1 MSLKDQFGKDVL
13 LTGWGHSRFGKL
25 TDETLESLIVQVATE
40 AIGNAG
46 IEAGQIDEIYLGQFN
61 SGMMPLAFPSSLA
74 LQVSDQL
81 ANVPSTRV
89 ENACA
94 SGSAAFQQGTKSLLA
109 GTAKTVLV
117 IGAEKMTQAGADV
130 VGAALLGADYDM
142 AGKASTTG
150 FTGLFAEVAKH
161 YGKRY
166 GYGNGKLGD
175 VLGTIAA
182 KNHRNG
188 VDNPYAQ
195 LRKDLGEEFCRT
207 VSDKN
212 PMVADPLRRTDCS
225 PVSDGAAAVVL
236 SVAPTGGA
244 TAPVRLAGFGQANDF
259 FPAERRDPTE
269 FAATRASWQRA
280 LGMAGVGLEELD
292 FAEVHDCFTIA
303 ELLMYEAMGL
313 TERGQGARALEEG
326 WVFKDGKLPV
336 NVSGGLKAKG
346 HPVGATG
353 VSQHVIAA
361 MQLTGTAGAHA
372 VGQPAPGSGA
382 EHGRRG
388 HRQLR
393 QRARSRL
400 ESNEGADTA
409 HLPAGMGCIC
419 PAFVFPRLRGRP
431 SARLNSFPAHPP
443 QMRGAPMRATIIH
456 GPGDIRVEDR
466 DYPTLQLPTDVI
478 VKVTASCVC
487 GSDLWPYRGVKP
499 THKPSAIGHEFIGTV
514 ESIGED
520 VKDLAVGDFVIAPFV
535 VSCGECPQCLER
547 RHGRLRPPRRLGR
560 QG

>member
-25 TDETLESLIVQVATE
+25 TEETLESLIVQVATE

-46 IEAGQIDEIYLGQFN
+46 IEPGQIDEVYLGQFN

-74 LQVSDQL
+74 LQVSEQL

-142 AGKASTTG
+142 AGKPSSTG

-161 YGKRY
+161 YEKRY
-166 GYGNGKLGD
+166 GPISD

-195 LRKDLGEEFCRT
+195 LRKDLGEEFCQT

-236 SVAPTGGA
+236 SLAPTGGA

-259 FPAERRDPTE
+259 FPTDRRDPTA

-280 LGMAGVGLEELD
+280 LGMAGVGLEDLD

-313 TERGQGARALEEG
+313 TEPGQGSRAVKEG
-326 WVFKDGKLPV
+326 WVFKDGKLPI

-361 MQLTGTAGAHA
+361 MQLTGTAGDM
-372 VGQPAPGSGA
+372 
-382 EHGRRG
+382 
-388 HRQLR
+388 QL
-393 QRARSRL
+393 A
-400 ESNEGADTA
+400 A
-409 HLPAGMGCIC
+409 
-419 PAFVFPRLRGRP
+419 
-431 SARLNSFPAHPP
+431 
-443 QMRGAPMRATIIH
+443 
-456 GPGDIRVEDR
+456 
-466 DYPTLQLPTDVI
+466 
-478 VKVTASCVC
+478 
-487 GSDLWPYRGVKP
+487 
-499 THKPSAIGHEFIGTV
+499 
-514 ESIGED
+514 
-520 VKDLAVGDFVIAPFV
+520 
-535 VSCGECPQCLER
+535 
-547 RHGRLRPPRRLGR
+547 PRRAAVQNMGGVGIANYVSVLEAV
-560 QG
+560 

>member
-1 MSLKDQFGKDVL
+1 MSLREQFGKDVL

-40 AIGNAG
+40 AIDNAG
-46 IEAGQIDEIYLGQFN
+46 IEPGQIDEIYLGQFN

-74 LQVSDQL
+74 LQVSEQL

-117 IGAEKMTQAGADV
+117 IGAEKMTHAGADV

-161 YGKRY
+161 YEKRY
-166 GYGNGKLGD
+166 GPVSD

-236 SVAPTGGA
+236 SVSPTGGA

-259 FPAERRDPTE
+259 FPGERRDPTA

-280 LGMAGVGLEELD
+280 LGMAGVGLDDLD

-313 TERGQGARALEEG
+313 TEPGQGTRAIEEG
-326 WVFKDGKLPV
+326 WVFKDGRLPI

-361 MQLTGTAGAHA
+361 MQLTGTAG
-372 VGQPAPGSGA
+372 GM
-382 EHGRRG
+382 
-388 HRQLR
+388 QL
-393 QRARSRL
+393 A
-400 ESNEGADTA
+400 N
-409 HLPAGMGCIC
+409 
-419 PAFVFPRLRGRP
+419 
-431 SARLNSFPAHPP
+431 
-443 QMRGAPMRATIIH
+443 
-456 GPGDIRVEDR
+456 
-466 DYPTLQLPTDVI
+466 
-478 VKVTASCVC
+478 
-487 GSDLWPYRGVKP
+487 
-499 THKPSAIGHEFIGTV
+499 
-514 ESIGED
+514 
-520 VKDLAVGDFVIAPFV
+520 
-535 VSCGECPQCLER
+535 
-547 RHGRLRPPRRLGR
+547 PRRAAVQNMGGVGIANYVSVLEAV
-560 QG
+560 

>member
-25 TDETLESLIVQVATE
+25 TEETLESLIVQVATE

-46 IEAGQIDEIYLGQFN
+46 IEPGQIDEVYLGQFN

-74 LQVSDQL
+74 LQVSEQL

-142 AGKASTTG
+142 AGKPSTTG

-161 YGKRY
+161 YEKRY
-166 GYGNGKLGD
+166 GAVSD

-259 FPAERRDPTE
+259 FPAERRDPTA

-280 LGMAGVGLEELD
+280 LGMAGVGLEDLD

-303 ELLMYEAMGL
+303 ELLMYEVMGL
-313 TERGQGARALEEG
+313 TEPGQGARAIEEG
-326 WVFKDGKLPV
+326 WVFKDGKFPV

-361 MQLTGTAGAHA
+361 MQLTGTAGDM
-372 VGQPAPGSGA
+372 
-382 EHGRRG
+382 
-388 HRQLR
+388 QL
-393 QRARSRL
+393 A
-400 ESNEGADTA
+400 A
-409 HLPAGMGCIC
+409 
-419 PAFVFPRLRGRP
+419 
-431 SARLNSFPAHPP
+431 
-443 QMRGAPMRATIIH
+443 
-456 GPGDIRVEDR
+456 
-466 DYPTLQLPTDVI
+466 
-478 VKVTASCVC
+478 
-487 GSDLWPYRGVKP
+487 
-499 THKPSAIGHEFIGTV
+499 
-514 ESIGED
+514 
-520 VKDLAVGDFVIAPFV
+520 
-535 VSCGECPQCLER
+535 
-547 RHGRLRPPRRLGR
+547 PRRAAVQNMGGVGIANYVSVLEAV
-560 QG
+560 

>member
-25 TDETLESLIVQVATE
+25 TEETLESLIVQVATE

-117 IGAEKMTQAGADV
+117 IGAEKMTHAGADV

-166 GYGNGKLGD
+166 GDGNRQLGD

-236 SVAPTGGA
+236 SVAPTGGT

-361 MQLTGTAGAHA
+361 MQLTGTAGDM
-372 VGQPAPGSGA
+372 
-382 EHGRRG
+382 
-388 HRQLR
+388 QL
-393 QRARSRL
+393 A
-400 ESNEGADTA
+400 N
-409 HLPAGMGCIC
+409 
-419 PAFVFPRLRGRP
+419 
-431 SARLNSFPAHPP
+431 
-443 QMRGAPMRATIIH
+443 
-456 GPGDIRVEDR
+456 
-466 DYPTLQLPTDVI
+466 
-478 VKVTASCVC
+478 
-487 GSDLWPYRGVKP
+487 
-499 THKPSAIGHEFIGTV
+499 
-514 ESIGED
+514 
-520 VKDLAVGDFVIAPFV
+520 
-535 VSCGECPQCLER
+535 
-547 RHGRLRPPRRLGR
+547 PRRAAVQNMGGVGIANYVSVLEAV
-560 QG
+560 

>member
-1 MSLKDQFGKDVL
+1 MSLQEQFGKDVL

-40 AIGNAG
+40 AISNAG
-46 IEAGQIDEIYLGQFN
+46 IEPGQIDEIYLGQFN

-74 LQVSDQL
+74 LQVSPDL
-81 ANVPSTRV
+81 ANVAATRV

-117 IGAEKMTQAGADV
+117 IGAEKMTHAGADV

-142 AGKASTTG
+142 AGQTSTTG
-150 FTGLFAEVAKH
+150 FTGLFADVAKH
-161 YGKRY
+161 YQKRY
-166 GYGNGKLGD
+166 GSVSD

-236 SVAPTGGA
+236 STSPTGGA
-244 TAPVRLAGFGQANDF
+244 TAPVRLAGFGHANDF
-259 FPAERRDPTE
+259 FPAERRDPTA
-269 FAATRASWQRA
+269 FAATRTSWQRA
-280 LGMAGVGLEELD
+280 LAMAGVGLEDLD

-313 TERGQGARALEEG
+313 TEPGQGARAVTEG
-326 WVFKDGKLPV
+326 WAFKDGKLPI

-361 MQLTGTAGAHA
+361 MQLTGTAGDM
-372 VGQPAPGSGA
+372 
-382 EHGRRG
+382 
-388 HRQLR
+388 QLG
-393 QRARSRL
+393 RARRAAVQNMGGVGIANYVSVL
-400 ESNEGADTA
+400 ES
-409 HLPAGMGCIC
+409 
-419 PAFVFPRLRGRP
+419 V
-431 SARLNSFPAHPP
+431 
-443 QMRGAPMRATIIH
+443 
-456 GPGDIRVEDR
+456 
-466 DYPTLQLPTDVI
+466 
-478 VKVTASCVC
+478 
-487 GSDLWPYRGVKP
+487 
-499 THKPSAIGHEFIGTV
+499 
-514 ESIGED
+514 
-520 VKDLAVGDFVIAPFV
+520 
-535 VSCGECPQCLER
+535 
-547 RHGRLRPPRRLGR
+547 
-560 QG
+560 

>member
-1 MSLKDQFGKDVL
+1 MSLREQFGKDVL

-46 IEAGQIDEIYLGQFN
+46 IEPGQIDEIYLGQFN

-74 LQVSDQL
+74 LQVSEQL

-117 IGAEKMTQAGADV
+117 IGAEKMTHAGADV

-142 AGKASTTG
+142 AGKASSTG

-161 YGKRY
+161 YEKRY
-166 GYGNGKLGD
+166 GPVSD

-207 VSDKN
+207 VSEKN

-259 FPAERRDPTE
+259 FPAERRDPTA
-269 FAATRASWQRA
+269 FTATRASWQRA

-313 TERGQGARALEEG
+313 TEPGHGARALEEG

-361 MQLTGTAGAHA
+361 MQLTGTAGA
-372 VGQPAPGSGA
+372 
-382 EHGRRG
+382 
-388 HRQLR
+388 
-393 QRARSRL
+393 
-400 ESNEGADTA
+400 
-409 HLPAGMGCIC
+409 M
-419 PAFVFPRLRGRP
+419 
-431 SARLNSFPAHPP
+431 
-443 QMRGAPMRATIIH
+443 
-456 GPGDIRVEDR
+456 
-466 DYPTLQLPTDVI
+466 QLPT
-478 VKVTASCVC
+478 
-487 GSDLWPYRGVKP
+487 
-499 THKPSAIGHEFIGTV
+499 
-514 ESIGED
+514 
-520 VKDLAVGDFVIAPFV
+520 
-535 VSCGECPQCLER
+535 
-547 RHGRLRPPRRLGR
+547 PRRAAVQNMGGVGIANYVSVLEAV
-560 QG
+560 

>member
-46 IEAGQIDEIYLGQFN
+46 IEPGQIDEIYLGQFN

-74 LQVSDQL
+74 LQVSEQL

-142 AGKASTTG
+142 AGKPSSTG

-161 YGKRY
+161 YEKRY
-166 GYGNGKLGD
+166 GTVSD

-195 LRKDLGEEFCRT
+195 LRKDLGEEFCQT

-236 SVAPTGGA
+236 SVAPTGGT

-259 FPAERRDPTE
+259 FPTDRRDPTA

-280 LGMAGVGLEELD
+280 LGMAGVGLEDLD

-303 ELLMYEAMGL
+303 ELLMYEVMGL
-313 TERGQGARALEEG
+313 TEPGQGARALKEG

-361 MQLTGTAGAHA
+361 MQLTGTAGDM
-372 VGQPAPGSGA
+372 
-382 EHGRRG
+382 
-388 HRQLR
+388 QL
-393 QRARSRL
+393 
-400 ESNEGADTA
+400 
-409 HLPAGMGCIC
+409 
-419 PAFVFPRLRGRP
+419 
-431 SARLNSFPAHPP
+431 
-443 QMRGAPMRATIIH
+443 
-456 GPGDIRVEDR
+456 
-466 DYPTLQLPTDVI
+466 
-478 VKVTASCVC
+478 AS
-487 GSDLWPYRGVKP
+487 
-499 THKPSAIGHEFIGTV
+499 
-514 ESIGED
+514 
-520 VKDLAVGDFVIAPFV
+520 
-535 VSCGECPQCLER
+535 
-547 RHGRLRPPRRLGR
+547 PRRAAVQNMGGVGIANYVSVLEAV
-560 QG
+560 

>member
-1 MSLKDQFGKDVL
+1 MSLKEQFGKDVL

-25 TDETLESLIVQVATE
+25 TDETLESLIVRVATE
-40 AIGNAG
+40 AISNAG

-74 LQVSDQL
+74 LQVSPDL
-81 ANVPSTRV
+81 ANVAATRV

-94 SGSAAFQQGTKSLLA
+94 SGSAAFQQGTKALLA

-117 IGAEKMTQAGADV
+117 IGAEKMTHAGADV

-142 AGKASTTG
+142 AGQTSTTG
-150 FTGLFAEVAKH
+150 FTGLFADVAKH
-161 YGKRY
+161 YDKRY
-166 GYGNGKLGD
+166 GRGDGKLGD
-175 VLGTIAA
+175 VLGSIAA

-207 VSDKN
+207 ISDKN

-236 SVAPTGGA
+236 SVSPTGGVA
-244 TAPVRLAGFGQANDF
+244 QPVRLAGFGHANDF
-259 FPAERRDPTE
+259 FPAERRDPTA
-269 FAATRASWQRA
+269 FAATRVSWQRA
-280 LGMAGVGLEELD
+280 LGMAGVGLEDLD

-313 TERGQGARALEEG
+313 TEQGQGARAIEEG

-361 MQLTGTAGAHA
+361 MQLTGTAGAM
-372 VGQPAPGSGA
+372 
-382 EHGRRG
+382 
-388 HRQLR
+388 QL
-393 QRARSRL
+393 A
-400 ESNEGADTA
+400 N
-409 HLPAGMGCIC
+409 
-419 PAFVFPRLRGRP
+419 
-431 SARLNSFPAHPP
+431 
-443 QMRGAPMRATIIH
+443 
-456 GPGDIRVEDR
+456 
-466 DYPTLQLPTDVI
+466 
-478 VKVTASCVC
+478 
-487 GSDLWPYRGVKP
+487 
-499 THKPSAIGHEFIGTV
+499 
-514 ESIGED
+514 
-520 VKDLAVGDFVIAPFV
+520 
-535 VSCGECPQCLER
+535 
-547 RHGRLRPPRRLGR
+547 PRRAAVQNMGGVGIANYVSVLEAV
-560 QG
+560 

>member
-1 MSLKDQFGKDVL
+1 MSLKEQFGKDVL

-40 AIGNAG
+40 AISNAG

-74 LQVSDQL
+74 LQVSPAL
-81 ANVPSTRV
+81 ANVAATRV

-117 IGAEKMTQAGADV
+117 IGAEKMTQAGAEV

-142 AGKASTTG
+142 AGQNSTTG
-150 FTGLFAEVAKH
+150 FTGLFADVAKH
-161 YGKRY
+161 YEKHY
-166 GYGNGKLGD
+166 GPVSD

-195 LRKDLGEEFCRT
+195 LRKDFGEEFCRT

-236 SVAPTGGA
+236 STSPTGGT
-244 TAPVRLAGFGQANDF
+244 TAPVRLAGFGHANDF
-259 FPAERRDPTE
+259 FPAERRDPTA
-269 FAATRASWQRA
+269 FAATRMSWQRA
-280 LGMAGVGLEELD
+280 LAMAGVGLGDLD

-313 TERGQGARALEEG
+313 TEAGQGARAVTEG
-326 WVFKDGKLPV
+326 WVFKDGKLPI

-361 MQLTGTAGAHA
+361 MQLTGTAGDM
-372 VGQPAPGSGA
+372 
-382 EHGRRG
+382 
-388 HRQLR
+388 QLG
-393 QRARSRL
+393 RARRAAVQNMGGVGIANYVSVL
-400 ESNEGADTA
+400 ES
-409 HLPAGMGCIC
+409 
-419 PAFVFPRLRGRP
+419 V
-431 SARLNSFPAHPP
+431 
-443 QMRGAPMRATIIH
+443 
-456 GPGDIRVEDR
+456 
-466 DYPTLQLPTDVI
+466 
-478 VKVTASCVC
+478 
-487 GSDLWPYRGVKP
+487 
-499 THKPSAIGHEFIGTV
+499 
-514 ESIGED
+514 
-520 VKDLAVGDFVIAPFV
+520 
-535 VSCGECPQCLER
+535 
-547 RHGRLRPPRRLGR
+547 
-560 QG
+560 

>member
-1 MSLKDQFGKDVL
+1 MSLKEQFGKDVL
-13 LTGWGHSRFGKL
+13 ITGWGHSKFGKL
-25 TDETLESLIVQVATE
+25 ADETLESLIVQVATD
-40 AIGNAG
+40 AINTAG
-46 IEAGQIDEIYLGQFN
+46 VEPGRIDEIYVGQFN

-74 LQVSDQL
+74 LQVSPEL

-94 SGSAAFQQGTKSLLA
+94 SGSAAFQQGAKSLLA

-117 IGAEKMTQAGADV
+117 IGAEKMTHAGADV

-142 AGKASTTG
+142 AGKPSTTG

-161 YGKRY
+161 YEKRY
-166 GYGNGKLGD
+166 GPVSD

-195 LRKDLGEEFCRT
+195 LRKDLGEEFCQT

-244 TAPVRLAGFGQANDF
+244 SAPVRLAGFGQANDF
-259 FPAERRDPTE
+259 FPTDRRDPTA

-280 LGMAGVGLEELD
+280 MAMAGVELEDLD

-303 ELLMYEAMGL
+303 ELLMYEAIGL
-313 TERGQGARALEEG
+313 TEPGQGARAVKEG
-326 WVFKDGKLPV
+326 WVFKDGKLPI

-353 VSQHVIAA
+353 VSQHVITA
-361 MQLTGTAGAHA
+361 MQLTGTAGDM
-372 VGQPAPGSGA
+372 
-382 EHGRRG
+382 
-388 HRQLR
+388 QL
-393 QRARSRL
+393 
-400 ESNEGADTA
+400 
-409 HLPAGMGCIC
+409 
-419 PAFVFPRLRGRP
+419 
-431 SARLNSFPAHPP
+431 
-443 QMRGAPMRATIIH
+443 
-456 GPGDIRVEDR
+456 
-466 DYPTLQLPTDVI
+466 
-478 VKVTASCVC
+478 AS
-487 GSDLWPYRGVKP
+487 
-499 THKPSAIGHEFIGTV
+499 
-514 ESIGED
+514 
-520 VKDLAVGDFVIAPFV
+520 
-535 VSCGECPQCLER
+535 
-547 RHGRLRPPRRLGR
+547 PRRAAVQNMGGVGIANYVSILEAV
-560 QG
+560 

>member
-1 MSLKDQFGKDVL
+1 MSLKEQFGKDVL

-25 TDETLESLIVQVATE
+25 TEETLESLIVQVAAE

-46 IEAGQIDEIYLGQFN
+46 IEPGQVDEIYVGQFN

-74 LQVSDQL
+74 LQVSPDL

-117 IGAEKMTQAGADV
+117 IGAEKMTHAGADV

-142 AGKASTTG
+142 AGKSSTTG

-161 YGKRY
+161 YEKRY
-166 GYGNGKLGD
+166 GPVSD
-175 VLGTIAA
+175 VLGSIAA

-195 LRKDLGEEFCRT
+195 LRKDLGEDFCRT

-236 SVAPTGGA
+236 SVSPTGGA

-259 FPAERRDPTE
+259 FPAERRDPTA

-280 LGMAGVGLEELD
+280 LAMAGVELEDLD

-303 ELLMYEAMGL
+303 ELLMYEAIGL
-313 TERGQGARALEEG
+313 TEPGHGARAVKEG
-326 WVFKDGKLPV
+326 WVFKDGMLPV

-353 VSQHVIAA
+353 VSQHVITA
-361 MQLTGTAGAHA
+361 MQLTGTAGDM
-372 VGQPAPGSGA
+372 
-382 EHGRRG
+382 
-388 HRQLR
+388 QL
-393 QRARSRL
+393 
-400 ESNEGADTA
+400 
-409 HLPAGMGCIC
+409 AG
-419 PAFVFPRLRGRP
+419 
-431 SARLNSFPAHPP
+431 
-443 QMRGAPMRATIIH
+443 
-456 GPGDIRVEDR
+456 
-466 DYPTLQLPTDVI
+466 
-478 VKVTASCVC
+478 
-487 GSDLWPYRGVKP
+487 
-499 THKPSAIGHEFIGTV
+499 
-514 ESIGED
+514 
-520 VKDLAVGDFVIAPFV
+520 
-535 VSCGECPQCLER
+535 
-547 RHGRLRPPRRLGR
+547 PRRAAVQNMGGVGIANYVSVLEAV
-560 QG
+560 

>member
-1 MSLKDQFGKDVL
+1 MSLREQFGKDVL

-25 TDETLESLIVQVATE
+25 TDETLESLIVQVASE

-46 IEAGQIDEIYLGQFN
+46 IEPGQIDEIYLGQFN

-117 IGAEKMTQAGADV
+117 IGAEKMTHAGADV
-130 VGAALLGADYDM
+130 VGSALLGADYDM

-161 YGKRY
+161 YEKRY
-166 GYGNGKLGD
+166 GPVSD
-175 VLGTIAA
+175 ILGTIAA

-236 SVAPTGGA
+236 SVSPTGGA
-244 TAPVRLAGFGQANDF
+244 TPPVRLAGFGHANDF

-280 LGMAGVGLEELD
+280 LGMAGVGLADLD

-313 TERGQGARALEEG
+313 TEPGQGARAIEEG
-326 WVFKDGKLPV
+326 WVFKNGKLPI

-361 MQLTGTAGAHA
+361 MQLTGTAG
-372 VGQPAPGSGA
+372 
-382 EHGRRG
+382 
-388 HRQLR
+388 
-393 QRARSRL
+393 
-400 ESNEGADTA
+400 
-409 HLPAGMGCIC
+409 GM
-419 PAFVFPRLRGRP
+419 
-431 SARLNSFPAHPP
+431 
-443 QMRGAPMRATIIH
+443 
-456 GPGDIRVEDR
+456 
-466 DYPTLQLPTDVI
+466 QLPTARRAAVQNM
-478 VKVTASCVC
+478 
-487 GSDLWPYRGVKP
+487 GGVGIANYV
-499 THKPSAIGHEFIGTV
+499 SVLE
-514 ESIGED
+514 
-520 VKDLAVGDFVIAPFV
+520 AV
-535 VSCGECPQCLER
+535 
-547 RHGRLRPPRRLGR
+547 
-560 QG
+560 

>member
-1 MSLKDQFGKDVL
+1 MSLKEQFGKDVL

-25 TDETLESLIVQVATE
+25 TDETLESLIVQVSAE
-40 AIGNAG
+40 AISNAG
-46 IEAGQIDEIYLGQFN
+46 IEPGQIDEIYLGQFN

-74 LQVSDQL
+74 LQVSPDL
-81 ANVPSTRV
+81 ANVAATRV

-117 IGAEKMTQAGADV
+117 VGAEKMTHAGAEV
-130 VGAALLGADYDM
+130 VGAGLLGADYDM

-161 YGKRY
+161 SGKRY
-166 GYGNGKLGD
+166 GDGKLGD
-175 VLGTIAA
+175 VLGSIAA

-195 LRKDLGEEFCRT
+195 LRKDLGEDFCRT

-236 SVAPTGGA
+236 SASATGGA
-244 TAPVRLAGFGQANDF
+244 TAPVRLAGFGHANDF
-259 FPAERRDPTE
+259 FPAARRDPVAFE
-269 FAATRASWQRA
+269 ATRASWQRA
-280 LGMAGVGLEELD
+280 LAMAGVGLADLD

-313 TERGQGARALEEG
+313 TEPGQGARAIEEG
-326 WVFKDGKLPV
+326 WVYRDGKLPV

-361 MQLTGTAGAHA
+361 MQLTGTAGDM
-372 VGQPAPGSGA
+372 
-382 EHGRRG
+382 
-388 HRQLR
+388 QL
-393 QRARSRL
+393 A
-400 ESNEGADTA
+400 A
-409 HLPAGMGCIC
+409 
-419 PAFVFPRLRGRP
+419 
-431 SARLNSFPAHPP
+431 
-443 QMRGAPMRATIIH
+443 
-456 GPGDIRVEDR
+456 
-466 DYPTLQLPTDVI
+466 
-478 VKVTASCVC
+478 
-487 GSDLWPYRGVKP
+487 
-499 THKPSAIGHEFIGTV
+499 
-514 ESIGED
+514 
-520 VKDLAVGDFVIAPFV
+520 
-535 VSCGECPQCLER
+535 
-547 RHGRLRPPRRLGR
+547 PRRAAVQNMGGVGIANYVSVLEAA
-560 QG
+560 

>member
-1 MSLKDQFGKDVL
+1 MSLKEQFGKDVL

-46 IEAGQIDEIYLGQFN
+46 IEPGQIDEIYLGQFN

-74 LQVSDQL
+74 LQVSEQL
-81 ANVPSTRV
+81 ANVPATRV

-150 FTGLFAEVAKH
+150 FTGLFADVAKH
-161 YGKRY
+161 YEKRY
-166 GYGNGKLGD
+166 GAGLGNLGSGKLGD
-175 VLGTIAA
+175 VLGSIAA

-236 SVAPTGGA
+236 STSPTAGA
-244 TAPVRLAGFGQANDF
+244 TAPVRLTGFGHANDF
-259 FPAERRDPTE
+259 FPAERRDPTA
-269 FAATRASWQRA
+269 FAATRVSWQRA
-280 LGMAGVGLEELD
+280 LAMAGVGLQDLD

-313 TERGQGARALEEG
+313 TEPGQGARAIEEG

-361 MQLTGTAGAHA
+361 MQLTGTAGAMQLGTARRAA
-372 VGQPAPGSGA
+372 VQNMGGVGIANYVSV
-382 EHGRRG
+382 
-388 HRQLR
+388 
-393 QRARSRL
+393 L
-400 ESNEGADTA
+400 E
-409 HLPAGMGCIC
+409 
-419 PAFVFPRLRGRP
+419 
-431 SARLNSFPAHPP
+431 
-443 QMRGAPMRATIIH
+443 
-456 GPGDIRVEDR
+456 
-466 DYPTLQLPTDVI
+466 
-478 VKVTASCVC
+478 
-487 GSDLWPYRGVKP
+487 
-499 THKPSAIGHEFIGTV
+499 
-514 ESIGED
+514 
-520 VKDLAVGDFVIAPFV
+520 AV
-535 VSCGECPQCLER
+535 
-547 RHGRLRPPRRLGR
+547 
-560 QG
+560 

>member
-46 IEAGQIDEIYLGQFN
+46 IEPGQIDEIYLGQFN

-74 LQVSDQL
+74 LQVSEQL

-142 AGKASTTG
+142 AGKASSTG

-161 YGKRY
+161 YEKRY
-166 GYGNGKLGD
+166 GAGAGNLSD
-175 VLGTIAA
+175 VLGSIAA

-225 PVSDGAAAVVL
+225 PC
-236 SVAPTGGA
+236 P
-244 TAPVRLAGFGQANDF
+244 TAPPPSCFPSRPPAGPPPRYGS
-259 FPAERRDPTE
+259 PASARRTTSSPPN
-269 FAATRASWQRA
+269 AATPPPSRR
-280 LGMAGVGLEELD
+280 
-292 FAEVHDCFTIA
+292 
-303 ELLMYEAMGL
+303 
-313 TERGQGARALEEG
+313 RGC
-326 WVFKDGKLPV
+326 
-336 NVSGGLKAKG
+336 
-346 HPVGATG
+346 
-353 VSQHVIAA
+353 
-361 MQLTGTAGAHA
+361 
-372 VGQPAPGSGA
+372 PGSGRWGWPA
-382 EHGRRG
+382 SG
-388 HRQLR
+388 L
-393 QRARSRL
+393 
-400 ESNEGADTA
+400 TTWT
-409 HLPAGMGCIC
+409 LPKC
-419 PAFVFPRLRGRP
+419 
-431 SARLNSFPAHPP
+431 
-443 QMRGAPMRATIIH
+443 T
-456 GPGDIRVEDR
+456 
-466 DYPTLQLPTDVI
+466 
-478 VKVTASCVC
+478 TASP
-487 GSDLWPYRGVKP
+487 L
-499 THKPSAIGHEFIGTV
+499 PSC
-514 ESIGED
+514 
-520 VKDLAVGDFVIAPFV
+520 
-535 VSCGECPQCLER
+535 SCT
-547 RHGRLRPPRRLGR
+547 RPWD
-560 QG
+560 

>member
-1 MSLKDQFGKDVL
+1 MSLKEQFGKDVL

-25 TDETLESLIVQVATE
+25 AEETLESLIVQVATE

-46 IEAGQIDEIYLGQFN
+46 IEPGQIDEIYIGQFN

-74 LQVSDQL
+74 LQVSPAL

-109 GTAKTVLV
+109 GTARTVLV
-117 IGAEKMTQAGADV
+117 IGAEKMTHAGADV

-142 AGKASTTG
+142 AGKPSTTG

-161 YGKRY
+161 YEKRY
-166 GYGNGKLGD
+166 GPVSD

-236 SVAPTGGA
+236 SVSPTGGA

-259 FPAERRDPTE
+259 FPAERRDPTA
-269 FAATRASWQRA
+269 FAATRTSWQRA
-280 LGMAGVGLEELD
+280 MAMAGVGLADLD

-303 ELLMYEAMGL
+303 ELLMYEAIGL
-313 TERGQGARALEEG
+313 AEPGQGARAIEEG
-326 WVFKDGKLPV
+326 WVFKDGKLPI

-361 MQLTGTAGAHA
+361 MQLTGTAGDMQLAGPRRAA
-372 VGQPAPGSGA
+372 VQNMGGVGIANYVSV
-382 EHGRRG
+382 
-388 HRQLR
+388 
-393 QRARSRL
+393 L
-400 ESNEGADTA
+400 ES
-409 HLPAGMGCIC
+409 
-419 PAFVFPRLRGRP
+419 V
-431 SARLNSFPAHPP
+431 
-443 QMRGAPMRATIIH
+443 
-456 GPGDIRVEDR
+456 
-466 DYPTLQLPTDVI
+466 
-478 VKVTASCVC
+478 
-487 GSDLWPYRGVKP
+487 
-499 THKPSAIGHEFIGTV
+499 
-514 ESIGED
+514 
-520 VKDLAVGDFVIAPFV
+520 
-535 VSCGECPQCLER
+535 
-547 RHGRLRPPRRLGR
+547 
-560 QG
+560 

>member
-1 MSLKDQFGKDVL
+1 MSLKEQFGKDIL
-13 LTGWGHSRFGKL
+13 ITGWGHSKFGKL
-25 TDETLESLIVQVATE
+25 TDETLESLIVQVATD
-40 AIGNAG
+40 AINTAG
-46 IEAGQIDEIYLGQFN
+46 IEPGQIDEIYLGQFN

-74 LQVSDQL
+74 LQVSPDL
-81 ANVPSTRV
+81 ANVPATRV

-117 IGAEKMTQAGADV
+117 IGAEKMTHAGADV
-130 VGAALLGADYDM
+130 VGAGLLGADYDM
-142 AGKASTTG
+142 AGKSSTTG
-150 FTGLFAEVAKH
+150 FTGLFADVAKH
-161 YGKRY
+161 YDKRY
-166 GYGNGKLGD
+166 GRGYGKLGD

-207 VSDKN
+207 ISDKN

-236 SVAPTGGA
+236 SVSPTGGA

-259 FPAERRDPTE
+259 FPAERRDPTAFE
-269 FAATRASWQRA
+269 ATRVSWQRA
-280 LGMAGVGLEELD
+280 LAMAGVGLDDLD

-313 TERGQGARALEEG
+313 TEPGNGARALEEG

-361 MQLTGTAGAHA
+361 MQLTGTAG
-372 VGQPAPGSGA
+372 SM
-382 EHGRRG
+382 
-388 HRQLR
+388 QL
-393 QRARSRL
+393 A
-400 ESNEGADTA
+400 N
-409 HLPAGMGCIC
+409 
-419 PAFVFPRLRGRP
+419 
-431 SARLNSFPAHPP
+431 
-443 QMRGAPMRATIIH
+443 
-456 GPGDIRVEDR
+456 
-466 DYPTLQLPTDVI
+466 
-478 VKVTASCVC
+478 
-487 GSDLWPYRGVKP
+487 
-499 THKPSAIGHEFIGTV
+499 
-514 ESIGED
+514 
-520 VKDLAVGDFVIAPFV
+520 
-535 VSCGECPQCLER
+535 
-547 RHGRLRPPRRLGR
+547 PRRAAVQNMGGVGIANYVSVLEAA
-560 QG
+560 

>member
-46 IEAGQIDEIYLGQFN
+46 IEPGQIDEIYLGQFN

-81 ANVPSTRV
+81 ANVPATRV

-117 IGAEKMTQAGADV
+117 IGAEKMTHAGADV

-142 AGKASTTG
+142 AGQTSTTG
-150 FTGLFAEVAKH
+150 FTGLFADVAKH
-161 YGKRY
+161 YEKRY
-166 GYGNGKLGD
+166 GPVSD

-236 SVAPTGGA
+236 STSPTGGA
-244 TAPVRLAGFGQANDF
+244 TAPVRLAGFGHANDF
-259 FPAERRDPTE
+259 FPAARRDPTA
-269 FAATRASWQRA
+269 FAATRVSWQRA
-280 LGMAGVGLEELD
+280 LAMAGVGLVDLD

-313 TERGQGARALEEG
+313 TEPGHGARAVEEG
-326 WVFKDGKLPV
+326 WVFKDGRLPI

-361 MQLTGTAGAHA
+361 MQLTGTAGAM
-372 VGQPAPGSGA
+372 
-382 EHGRRG
+382 
-388 HRQLR
+388 QLT
-393 QRARSRL
+393 
-400 ESNEGADTA
+400 N
-409 HLPAGMGCIC
+409 
-419 PAFVFPRLRGRP
+419 
-431 SARLNSFPAHPP
+431 
-443 QMRGAPMRATIIH
+443 
-456 GPGDIRVEDR
+456 
-466 DYPTLQLPTDVI
+466 
-478 VKVTASCVC
+478 
-487 GSDLWPYRGVKP
+487 
-499 THKPSAIGHEFIGTV
+499 
-514 ESIGED
+514 
-520 VKDLAVGDFVIAPFV
+520 
-535 VSCGECPQCLER
+535 
-547 RHGRLRPPRRLGR
+547 PRRAAVQNMGGVGIANYVSVLEAV
-560 QG
+560 

>member
-1 MSLKDQFGKDVL
+1 MSLKEQFGKDVL

-25 TDETLESLIVQVATE
+25 ADETLESLIVQVATE
-40 AIGNAG
+40 AISNAG
-46 IEAGQIDEIYLGQFN
+46 VEAGQIDEIYLGQFN

-81 ANVPSTRV
+81 ANVPATRV

-117 IGAEKMTQAGADV
+117 IGAEKMTHAGADV

-142 AGKASTTG
+142 AGQASTTG
-150 FTGLFAEVAKH
+150 FTGLFADVAKH
-161 YGKRY
+161 YEKRY
-166 GYGNGKLGD
+166 GGVSD

-236 SVAPTGGA
+236 STSPGAGA
-244 TAPVRLAGFGQANDF
+244 TAPVRLRGFGQANDF
-259 FPAERRDPTE
+259 FPAERRDPTA
-269 FAATRASWQRA
+269 FAATRVSWQRA
-280 LGMAGVGLEELD
+280 LGMAGVGLEDLD

-313 TERGQGARALEEG
+313 TEPGQGTRAVEEG

-353 VSQHVIAA
+353 VSQHVLAA
-361 MQLTGTAGAHA
+361 MQLTGTAGDM
-372 VGQPAPGSGA
+372 
-382 EHGRRG
+382 
-388 HRQLR
+388 QL
-393 QRARSRL
+393 
-400 ESNEGADTA
+400 
-409 HLPAGMGCIC
+409 
-419 PAFVFPRLRGRP
+419 
-431 SARLNSFPAHPP
+431 
-443 QMRGAPMRATIIH
+443 
-456 GPGDIRVEDR
+456 
-466 DYPTLQLPTDVI
+466 
-478 VKVTASCVC
+478 AS
-487 GSDLWPYRGVKP
+487 
-499 THKPSAIGHEFIGTV
+499 
-514 ESIGED
+514 
-520 VKDLAVGDFVIAPFV
+520 
-535 VSCGECPQCLER
+535 
-547 RHGRLRPPRRLGR
+547 PRRAAVQNMGGVGIANYVSILEAV
-560 QG
+560 

>member
-1 MSLKDQFGKDVL
+1 MSLREQFGKDVL

-46 IEAGQIDEIYLGQFN
+46 IEPGQIDEIYLGQFN
-61 SGMMPLAFPSSLA
+61 SGMMALAFPSSLA
-74 LQVSDQL
+74 LQVSEQL

-109 GTAKTVLV
+109 GTARTVLV
-117 IGAEKMTQAGADV
+117 IGAEKMTHAGADV

-142 AGKASTTG
+142 AGKASSTG

-161 YGKRY
+161 YEKRY
-166 GYGNGKLGD
+166 GPVSD

-244 TAPVRLAGFGQANDF
+244 TAPVRLAGFGHANDF
-259 FPAERRDPTE
+259 FPTERRDPTA
-269 FAATRASWQRA
+269 FNATRASWQRA

-313 TERGQGARALEEG
+313 TEPGQGARAVEEG
-326 WVFKDGKLPV
+326 WVFKDGKLPI

-361 MQLTGTAGAHA
+361 MQLTGTAG
-372 VGQPAPGSGA
+372 
-382 EHGRRG
+382 
-388 HRQLR
+388 
-393 QRARSRL
+393 
-400 ESNEGADTA
+400 
-409 HLPAGMGCIC
+409 GM
-419 PAFVFPRLRGRP
+419 
-431 SARLNSFPAHPP
+431 
-443 QMRGAPMRATIIH
+443 
-456 GPGDIRVEDR
+456 
-466 DYPTLQLPTDVI
+466 QLPTARRAAVQNM
-478 VKVTASCVC
+478 
-487 GSDLWPYRGVKP
+487 GGVGIANYV
-499 THKPSAIGHEFIGTV
+499 SVLE
-514 ESIGED
+514 
-520 VKDLAVGDFVIAPFV
+520 AV
-535 VSCGECPQCLER
+535 
-547 RHGRLRPPRRLGR
+547 
-560 QG
+560 

>member
-1 MSLKDQFGKDVL
+1 MSLKEQFGKDVL

-25 TDETLESLIVQVATE
+25 TDETLESLIVQVSAE
-40 AIGNAG
+40 AISNAG
-46 IEAGQIDEIYLGQFN
+46 IEPGQIDEIYLGQFN

-74 LQVSDQL
+74 LQVSPDL
-81 ANVPSTRV
+81 ANVAATRV

-117 IGAEKMTQAGADV
+117 IGAEKMTHAGAEV
-130 VGAALLGADYDM
+130 VGAGLLGADYDM

-166 GYGNGKLGD
+166 GDGKLGD
-175 VLGTIAA
+175 VLGSIAA

-195 LRKDLGEEFCRT
+195 LRKDLGEDFCRT

-236 SVAPTGGA
+236 STSATGGA
-244 TAPVRLAGFGQANDF
+244 TAPVRLAGFGHANDF
-259 FPAERRDPTE
+259 FPAARRDPVAFE
-269 FAATRASWQRA
+269 ATRASWQRA
-280 LGMAGVGLEELD
+280 LAMAGVGLADLD

-313 TERGQGARALEEG
+313 TESGQGARAIEEG
-326 WVFKDGKLPV
+326 WVYRDGKLPV

-361 MQLTGTAGAHA
+361 MQLTGTAGDM
-372 VGQPAPGSGA
+372 
-382 EHGRRG
+382 
-388 HRQLR
+388 QL
-393 QRARSRL
+393 A
-400 ESNEGADTA
+400 A
-409 HLPAGMGCIC
+409 
-419 PAFVFPRLRGRP
+419 
-431 SARLNSFPAHPP
+431 
-443 QMRGAPMRATIIH
+443 
-456 GPGDIRVEDR
+456 
-466 DYPTLQLPTDVI
+466 
-478 VKVTASCVC
+478 
-487 GSDLWPYRGVKP
+487 
-499 THKPSAIGHEFIGTV
+499 
-514 ESIGED
+514 
-520 VKDLAVGDFVIAPFV
+520 
-535 VSCGECPQCLER
+535 
-547 RHGRLRPPRRLGR
+547 PRRAAVQNMGGVGIANYVSVLEAA
-560 QG
+560 